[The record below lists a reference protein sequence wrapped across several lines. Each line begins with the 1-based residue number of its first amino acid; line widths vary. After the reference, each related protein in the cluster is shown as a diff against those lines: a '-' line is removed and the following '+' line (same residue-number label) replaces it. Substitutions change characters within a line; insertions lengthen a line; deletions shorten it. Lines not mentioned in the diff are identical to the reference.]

1 MKAKIFMHMFIAVL
15 LIIVGYSIFTFTT
28 LEAQTQ
34 MNNAFY
40 KTVSAMHDACCAEL
54 KADVTAGVLSGTAM
68 SLDKTIAKVQKTVPS
83 SNAWIGVIDNNNTM
97 VLCSTAKYT
106 GKSLRELTGT
116 LTSLAGYSD
125 LQYYRHPSLGTVIV
139 KKQKIGS
146 MSYSTMLAVPV
157 TDFMPSAATAFQS
170 AFIKTAVLLAISII
184 ISLIVMHF
192 LYQAFMRLKS
202 ISFSN
207 VQIKNQAMN
216 ENTPMR
222 VNTAIEKVKKVSE
235 TISNH
240 INETD
245 TVLQNIT
252 AQFKDFREQLT
263 TQNSG
268 MSNTVKSVSTITG
281 AVAQLDSR
289 ISAQAED
296 INESTESITGIINN
310 VQLLRDRSENNL
322 QSIKELEKTTHKGKE
337 TTAMVLDITKIITE
351 HSEGLLD
358 AISVI
363 QNIAAQTNLLA
374 MNAAIEAAHAGDAGK
389 GFAVVATEIRKLAE
403 ESKTQGAKIT
413 KVLEALKDKIEELY
427 SAGPLVAAQFEKIN
441 VMMDHIYR
449 QEDGMLRTMREQL
462 HDAEN
467 ALAVITNLN
476 STTNSIKTESEQ
488 MRSESDKIA
497 QDINTIFS
505 ISENVTNNIDGMSK
519 DIENIGTA
527 INQMQSIAAENTKNT
542 AFAIEQLKQFSQ

>member
-1 MKAKIFMHMFIAVL
+1 MKAKIFMHMFIAVM
-15 LIIVGYSIFTFTT
+15 LIIVGYSIFTLTT
-28 LEAQTQ
+28 IEARTQ

-54 KADVTAGVLSGTAM
+54 KADVTAGALSGTAM
-68 SLDKTIAKVQKTVPS
+68 SLNTTLSKVQKTVPS
-83 SNAWIGVIDNNNTM
+83 ANAWIGIIDNNNTI
-97 VLCSTAKYT
+97 VLCSTEKYT

-116 LTSLAGYSD
+116 LTSLAGYPD
-125 LQYYRHPSLGTVIV
+125 LQYYRHAALGEVIV

-146 MSYSTMLAVPV
+146 MAYSTILAVPV
-157 TDFMPSAATAFQS
+157 TDFIAPTATAFQS
-170 AFIKTAVLLAISII
+170 AFIKTAVILAISII
-184 ISLIVMHF
+184 LSLVVMRF

-207 VQIKNQAMN
+207 VQPKSQATN
-216 ENTPMR
+216 ESSPTR
-222 VNTAIEKVKKVSE
+222 VNTAIEKIKKVSE
-235 TISNH
+235 TISKH

-252 AQFKDFREQLT
+252 TQFKDFREQLT

-268 MSNTVKSVSTITG
+268 MSNTVKSVSTITE

-289 ISAQAED
+289 IGAQAED
-296 INESTESITGIINN
+296 INESSESISGIINN

-337 TTAMVLDITKIITE
+337 TTAVVLDITKIITE

-427 SAGPLVAAQFEKIN
+427 NAGPLVAAQFEKIN

-476 STTNSIKTESEQ
+476 NTTNSIRTESEH

-497 QDINTIFS
+497 QDIHTLFS
-505 ISENVTNNIDGMSK
+505 ISENVTNNIDGMSQ
-519 DIENIGTA
+519 DIETIGTV
-527 INQMQSIAAENTKNT
+527 ITQMHSIADDNNTNT
-542 AFAIEQLKQFSQ
+542 TFAIEQLKQFSQ

>member
-1 MKAKIFMHMFIAVL
+1 MKAKIFMHMFIAVI
-15 LIIVGYSIFTFTT
+15 LIIVGYSIFTLTT
-28 LEAQTQ
+28 IEAQTQ

-54 KADVTAGVLSGTAM
+54 KADVTAGTLSGTAM
-68 SLDKTIAKVQKTVPS
+68 SLDKTVAKVQKAVPS
-83 SNAWIGVIDNNNTM
+83 SNAWIGIIDNNNTV
-97 VLCSTAKYT
+97 VLCSTAKYA

-116 LTSLAGYSD
+116 LTSLSGYSD
-125 LQYYRHPSLGTVIV
+125 LQYYRHPSLGAVIV
-139 KKQKIGS
+139 KKQKVGS
-146 MSYSTMLAVPV
+146 TSYSTMLAVPV
-157 TDFMPSAATAFQS
+157 TDFIPPAATAFRS
-170 AFIKTAVLLAISII
+170 TFIKTAVLLAISII
-184 ISLIVMHF
+184 LSFIVMHF

-207 VQIKNQAMN
+207 VQLKNQAMN

-222 VNTAIEKVKKVSE
+222 VNTAIEKIKQVSE

-240 INETD
+240 ISETD

-252 AQFKDFREQLT
+252 DQFKDFREQLT

-268 MSNTVKSVSTITG
+268 MSNTVKSVSTITE

-296 INESTESITGIINN
+296 INESSESITGIINN

-322 QSIKELEKTTHKGKE
+322 HSIKELEQTTHKGKE
-337 TTAMVLDITKIITE
+337 TTAVVLDITKIITE

-427 SAGPLVAAQFEKIN
+427 NAGPLVAAQFEKIN

-462 HDAEN
+462 RDAEN

-476 STTNSIKTESEQ
+476 DTTNSIKAESEH
-488 MRSESDKIA
+488 MHSESDKIA
-497 QDINTIFS
+497 RDINTIFS
-505 ISENVTNNIDGMSK
+505 ISENVANNIDGMSK
-519 DIENIGTA
+519 DIETIGTA
-527 INQMQSIAAENTKNT
+527 ITQMHSIAADNTKNT
-542 AFAIEQLKQFSQ
+542 TFAIEQLKQLSQ

>member
-116 LTSLAGYSD
+116 LTSLAGYSY

-157 TDFMPSAATAFQS
+157 TDFMPPAATAFQS

-207 VQIKNQAMN
+207 VQTKSQAMN
-216 ENTPMR
+216 ENAPMR

-268 MSNTVKSVSTITG
+268 MSNTIKSVSTITG

-374 MNAAIEAAHAGDAGK
+374 MNAAIEAAHAGDSGK

-462 HDAEN
+462 RDAEN
-467 ALAVITNLN
+467 ALSVITHLN
-476 STTNSIKTESEQ
+476 TTTNSIKTESKQ
-488 MRSESDKIA
+488 MHGESDKIA

-542 AFAIEQLKQFSQ
+542 AFAIEQLKQLNQ

>member
-1 MKAKIFMHMFIAVL
+1 MKAKIFMHMFIAVI
-15 LIIVGYSIFTFTT
+15 LIIVGYSIFTITT
-28 LEAQTQ
+28 IEAQTQ

-54 KADVTAGVLSGTAM
+54 KADVTAGALSGTAAG
-68 SLDKTIAKVQKTVPS
+68 LDKTIAKVQKTVPS
-83 SNAWIGVIDNNNTM
+83 SNAWIGVIDNNNTL
-97 VLCSTAKYT
+97 VLCSAAKYA

-116 LTSLAGYSD
+116 LTSIAGYSD
-125 LQYYRHPSLGTVIV
+125 LQYYRHSSLGTVIV

-146 MSYSTMLAVPV
+146 TSYSTLLAVPAA
-157 TDFMPSAATAFQS
+157 DFIPSASTAFHS

-184 ISLIVMHF
+184 ISLAVMHF

-207 VQIKNQAMN
+207 VQPKSQAMT
-216 ENTPMR
+216 ESAPAR
-222 VNTAIEKVKKVSE
+222 VNTAIEKIKKVSE
-235 TISNH
+235 TISSH

-245 TVLQNIT
+245 TVLQNIST
-252 AQFKDFREQLT
+252 QFKDFREQLAA
-263 TQNSG
+263 QNSG

-296 INESTESITGIINN
+296 INESSESITGIINN

-322 QSIKELEKTTHKGKE
+322 HSIKELEQTTHKGKE
-337 TTAMVLDITKIITE
+337 TTAVVLDITKIITE

-427 SAGPLVAAQFEKIN
+427 KAGPLVAAQFEKIN

-476 STTNSIKTESEQ
+476 NTTNSIKAESEH
-488 MRSESDKIA
+488 MHSESDKIA
-497 QDINTIFS
+497 RDINTIFS
-505 ISENVTNNIDGMSK
+505 ISENVTNNIDGMSQ
-519 DIENIGTA
+519 DIENIGTV
-527 INQMQSIAAENTKNT
+527 INQMQNIAADNAKNT
-542 AFAIEQLKQFSQ
+542 AFAIEQLKQLS